1 MSVDGRVRS
10 SRRGRSFV
18 SLLPDMPGIRCP
30 WDLAAKV
37 VSDDD
42 RCRAVA
48 ESAMVSFVRRG
59 GSASTCLA
67 VSRATDLLP
76 TMLEL
81 VRVPSSHVGMPN
93 YIGVTVVPD
102 GPGLRRGVWFESFN
116 ELHHL
121 LDLMIDGGS
130 RSVVTQPAPF
140 EWCFPK
146 GGVREHTPDILV
158 TDADERPV
166 LVDVTRAQKVTDDA
180 ALLTILALTAATCAA
195 LGWGYEVRTELP
207 PQRCRNLRFLAG
219 FRDELPAATEVLEA
233 VRSASRFDE
242 LERALGGGD
251 SRAKALRAVA
261 NGAVHLDLDQGI
273 APHSAVSTAPVIS
286 ARPWLVPL

>member
-10 SRRGRSFV
+10 PRRGASFV
-18 SLLPDMPGIRCP
+18 SLLPDVPGIRCP

-37 VSDDD
+37 VSDDAG
-42 RCRAVA
+42 CRGVA

-59 GSASTCLA
+59 GSVSTSVS
-67 VSRATDLLP
+67 VSRAADLRP
-76 TMLEL
+76 TMLEM

-102 GPGLRRGVWFESFN
+102 GPGQRRGVWFESFN

-121 LDLMIDGGS
+121 LDLLIDGGS
-130 RSVVTQPAPF
+130 TSVVTQPVRF
-140 EWCFPK
+140 EWRFPK

-158 TDADERPV
+158 TDAAERPV
-166 LVDVTRAQKVTDDA
+166 LVDVTRARKVLDDA
-180 ALLTILALTAATCAA
+180 ALMTILALTATTCAT
-195 LGWGYEVRTELP
+195 LGWGYEVRTELS
-207 PQRCRNLRFLAG
+207 PQRSRNLRFLAG
-219 FRDELPAATEVLEA
+219 FRDELPVATRVLEA
-233 VRSASRFDE
+233 ARSASRFDE

-251 SRAKALRAVA
+251 SRSSALRAVA
-261 NGAVHLDLDQGI
+261 NGALHLDLDQRI
-273 APHSAVSTAPVIS
+273 APHSAVSMAPTTS